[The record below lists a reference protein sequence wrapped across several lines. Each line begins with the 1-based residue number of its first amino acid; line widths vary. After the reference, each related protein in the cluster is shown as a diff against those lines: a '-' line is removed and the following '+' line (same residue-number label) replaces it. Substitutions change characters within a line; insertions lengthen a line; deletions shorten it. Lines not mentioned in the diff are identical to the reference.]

1 MVRRSV
7 SDSRRVTR
15 SALTRWWACAA
26 AAVLAI
32 SLTAAFH
39 AATAAAAA
47 APSGVVLDGHARFEV
62 LTPTLVRLE
71 YAGDGKFTDAPTF
84 NVVSRDF
91 PAPRYTT
98 DVADGWREVRTGKL
112 LLRYRE
118 GSGPFAPGN
127 TSITLTARNAPV
139 TARPSWPAPPGACGF
154 AAACQA
160 EDGRLS
166 GGESVNYDHTGYTGR
181 GFAADYGQVSA
192 ADAWTVTG
200 VPAAGSYDMQ
210 VRYANGGSQDRTL
223 SVQVNGTVVG
233 QITLPPTASWDSWA
247 TASRTVQLNAGTNT
261 LGTECA
267 AGDGCNVNTDS
278 VAVTQPGG
286 PYPTAAPPPPVT
298 EPGQLGGWT
307 RGLDSYTNQAGTN
320 IDQVQLHPGILNRR
334 GWSLLDDT
342 YTALRTSDGW
352 ATPRPDHNG
361 APYQDGYFFGYGDNY
376 QQALRDLRALTG
388 PADMLP
394 EWAFGV
400 WYSRYYPYTTS
411 DYETQLV
418 PAFRA
423 HNVPLDALVADTDW
437 KSPQTWDGWN
447 WNPALFPDPQG
458 FLDWAKQQGLN
469 VTLNVHAGIDAS
481 DPKFAATQQA
491 AGGGLQPAAQCFSPQ
506 CYRFDWG
513 NQAQASAWFGL
524 HQPFEQQ
531 GVRQW
536 WLDWCCTDS
545 VVNMPGLTPDS
556 WINSLYAQHTDARG
570 LRGFIL
576 ARIGSSFEDYQGAP
590 ASGPWGDHR
599 STVHFT
605 GDTEPTWASLAFEAQ
620 MTAAEA
626 SIGEPYVS
634 HDIGSFKGKH
644 PPDDLYARWVQFGTF
659 QPVLRLHSDH
669 GDRLPWDYGAAQ
681 EPATKFLQLRE
692 ALVPYTYT
700 LAWQAH
706 QTGLP
711 MARALYLDYPDQAE
725 AYNHPTEYLY
735 GPDVLV
741 APVTV
746 PGQVAT
752 EHVWF
757 PPGRWSDYFTGA
769 TFTGPGTATLS
780 VPLNRMPVFVRAGGI
795 VPEQPAMPHVGA
807 RPVDPLT
814 LNVFAGASGR
824 FTLYQD
830 AGEGLGYQQGQ
841 YAQTPIRYEQGGAPG
856 AAGAAPAGCVDRTP
870 LRPAS
875 GADSSITIGAECGH
889 YSGQLVSRS
898 YQIHLADI
906 STPHQV
912 TVNGQT
918 LAQVS
923 PASSAPGWWYD
934 SANATLRVNT
944 PRLPTDQAVTVSQA
958 GGHPVTRSESA
969 AVSLTLDPATPMTLG
984 AGQSAPVTATVDNAG
999 PGAITNL
1006 QVALPAP
1013 PGWTVTP
1020 AGATSAAGV
1029 PAGGS
1034 ASMSWQVTAPPGSQ
1048 PSTAA
1053 FTATASYTSQAN
1065 GSPGEVVVS
1074 QGPPALVPP
1083 VISSVQPA
1091 SASAGTTETINGANF
1106 GATQG
1111 SSYVFF
1117 VDGSVSWGAPFDG
1130 ATFQVDSW
1138 SDTKIT
1144 FTIPTPSGPGGV
1156 WHVTPGSTATVQVTT
1171 PGGSST
1177 TAPVLITG

>member
-1 MVRRSV
+1 M
-7 SDSRRVTR
+7 
-15 SALTRWWACAA
+15 
-26 AAVLAI
+26 
-32 SLTAAFH
+32 
-39 AATAAAAA
+39 
-47 APSGVVLDGHARFEV
+47 
-62 LTPTLVRLE
+62 
-71 YAGDGKFTDAPTF
+71 
-84 NVVSRDF
+84 
-91 PAPRYTT
+91 
-98 DVADGWREVRTGKL
+98 
-112 LLRYRE
+112 
-118 GSGPFAPGN
+118 
-127 TSITLTARNAPV
+127 
-139 TARPSWPAPPGACGF
+139 
-154 AAACQA
+154 
-160 EDGRLS
+160 
-166 GGESVNYDHTGYTGR
+166 
-181 GFAADYGQVSA
+181 
-192 ADAWTVTG
+192 
-200 VPAAGSYDMQ
+200 
-210 VRYANGGSQDRTL
+210 
-223 SVQVNGTVVG
+223 
-233 QITLPPTASWDSWA
+233 
-247 TASRTVQLNAGTNT
+247 
-261 LGTECA
+261 
-267 AGDGCNVNTDS
+267 
-278 VAVTQPGG
+278 
-286 PYPTAAPPPPVT
+286 
-298 EPGQLGGWT
+298 
-307 RGLDSYTNQAGTN
+307 
-320 IDQVQLHPGILNRR
+320 
-334 GWSLLDDT
+334 
-342 YTALRTSDGW
+342 
-352 ATPRPDHNG
+352 
-361 APYQDGYFFGYGDNY
+361 
-376 QQALRDLRALTG
+376 
-388 PADMLP
+388 
-394 EWAFGV
+394 
-400 WYSRYYPYTTS
+400 
-411 DYETQLV
+411 
-418 PAFRA
+418 
-423 HNVPLDALVADTDW
+423 
-437 KSPQTWDGWN
+437 
-447 WNPALFPDPQG
+447 
-458 FLDWAKQQGLN
+458 
-469 VTLNVHAGIDAS
+469 
-481 DPKFAATQQA
+481 
-491 AGGGLQPAAQCFSPQ
+491 
-506 CYRFDWG
+506 
-513 NQAQASAWFGL
+513 
-524 HQPFEQQ
+524 
-531 GVRQW
+531 
-536 WLDWCCTDS
+536 
-545 VVNMPGLTPDS
+545 
-556 WINSLYAQHTDARG
+556 
-570 LRGFIL
+570 
-576 ARIGSSFEDYQGAP
+576 
-590 ASGPWGDHR
+590 
-599 STVHFT
+599 HFT

-681 EPATKFLQLRE
+681 EPAAKFLQLRE

-700 LAWQAH
+700 LGWQAH

-795 VPEQPAMPHVGA
+795 VPEQPAMSHVGA
-807 RPVDPLT
+807 GPGQPADPQRLRRSVRPVHPLPGRRRGSRLPAGPVRADADPLR
-814 LNVFAGASGR
+814 GGR
-824 FTLYQD
+824 R
-830 AGEGLGYQQGQ
+830 A
-841 YAQTPIRYEQGGAPG
+841 RRGG
-856 AAGAAPAGCVDRTP
+856 GAAPAGCADRTP
-870 LRPAS
+870 MRPAE
-875 GADSSITIGAECGH
+875 GAASSITIGAECGR
-889 YSGQLVSRS
+889 YPGQLASRS

-906 STPHQV
+906 SAPHKV
-912 TVNGQT
+912 TVNGQP
-918 LAQVS
+918 LVQVT

-1020 AGATSAAGV
+1020 TGATSAASV

-1048 PSTAA
+1048 PLTAA

-1083 VISSVQPA
+1083 VITSVQPA

-1117 VDGSVSWGAPFDG
+1117 VDGPTSWGAPFDG
-1130 ATFQVDSW
+1130 ATFQVHSW

-1144 FTIPTPSGPGGV
+1144 FTIPTPSGPGGI

-1171 PGGSST
+1171 PGGSSS